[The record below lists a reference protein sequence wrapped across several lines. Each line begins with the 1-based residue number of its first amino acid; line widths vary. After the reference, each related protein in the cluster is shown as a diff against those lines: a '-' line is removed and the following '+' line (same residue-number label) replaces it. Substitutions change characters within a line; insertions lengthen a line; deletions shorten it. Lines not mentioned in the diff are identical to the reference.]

1 MKKMLRKVILYF
13 FSLISIVILSNCQIG
28 LGEAVDVQPPTIFL
42 TSPQADALVR
52 DTFVIEGTYSDDL
65 SVGEIS
71 ITLKEVYTNVEYKQ
85 INAVIKPDSD
95 GTKGTWTCSINP
107 KELGIIDG
115 TYVATVSAMDTY
127 LHTGKA
133 TQTFSIDN
141 TAPLIVLTSPS
152 SKTID
157 NPTSYG
163 QVFSVEG
170 KAADDSDVDSIDAII
185 YDSETNEEI
194 ARKTITNVSTQIQI
208 DVATWGGVEDGFY
221 EKIYGNNQ
229 EAGTKNYKLGL
240 IAYDGARKVPAEEN
254 DRGNATSVFYMNN
267 DFAEISGFK
276 TSIAYNIL
284 NGTAKVAAGLGNH
297 YETWEKALEDKK
309 IEQATFSL
317 NPVNN
322 PYFDIQNYEPLGTQ
336 TPDGSNSIDL
346 DVETYSFMN
355 KNKLTVNLYVGRDKK
370 AIKTETIGIYLLP
383 CDRYGNLLENEPKV
397 TLLKPY
403 KDKNGNIIG
412 VDNTSQITTVGSTSY
427 RWSSDSINAKDIDGL
442 NIGKYYLFDVV
453 AYDYNGVGIRNDSK
467 YGIKMTSTSAAPI
480 IQITEPGVTKSVAS
494 SKPFVVKGL
503 VKTSAEIT
511 GLKIFKNIQDNLI
524 EGLDFQTMEE
534 GKTNAE
540 ALAIT
545 EGIVL
550 NTEESTDV
558 LKIYNYAFT
567 VPSIE
572 DESYTVIIY
581 ASDTNGQSGSREIT
595 VSNDKEAPKFDSVA
609 SITPYV
615 DVEEGEGQNKKILQ
629 KVNGL
634 VNIKQLISD
643 NVKVEKVWYS
653 TNETYPTEETHWTEY
668 TDEIKTTLTLNID
681 TKDFD
686 NDEGVGERIIYLKAQ
701 DTAGNVTENGK
712 TEADALIKLII
723 DQKTDAPRI
732 SLSNVTLD
740 GTVCPEV
747 GFTDDQLKD
756 AKQKVSIFGTK
767 ANNYILGTVEDDDG
781 IDTVSVWY
789 CTGSKWDEK
798 SEKPL
803 LEAKVEGK
811 TTYNIKAKLPEAEGA
826 YLIKVVVKD
835 IAQQTDFAST
845 TIEPFLVAV
854 DNGAPVLEV
863 KTESGVFKSG
873 NFAVTGTID
882 DPTAVLKRYTTED
895 CEGEGTVIATSG
907 GSWTDTINA
916 AGNIYKFWYKAT
928 DEYSQTTTKTFD
940 FKYDPSAPKFNIT
953 EIQAED
959 VSEKFGYA
967 TESNQYAGYDAETKY
982 GNLTDYFTVKGS
994 VKEGDSD
1001 SEANVSGLGSY
1012 FYYYVGSTL
1021 PTKTNGHYTPVDST
1035 GKLNAGW
1042 NTSTITKQEGKDPA
1056 WEAPIKFTNFKNG
1069 SSVYICFA
1077 AIDNAGNLS
1086 LINDNPSTVLTVTID
1101 TESPIYKGNPV
1112 LTQGE
1117 TTTIKVLAKDNVS
1130 GLNVDS
1136 TTVQRNG
1143 EQITLKTALPV
1154 QGTESEYTSLAYTIA
1169 AEDLIVGENKFT
1181 IKIKDKAGY
1190 TTTSSEVKINNVAPV
1205 FSENSEGFPTDGVY
1219 QSKDS
1224 SGNIFSYIKNIDT
1237 GLVSSAKV
1245 VCAGNNNKIKSVSYI
1260 DTIDGTAGSKV
1271 DLTLDDNNYFT
1282 ITTDL
1287 SSYENKIVSRTI
1299 VAENIYGQKSEWK
1312 YSFNVDNNAPELKLA
1327 DSKIDEHAMSS
1338 DFAEIWFKETMLAI
1352 NGAFVENGS
1361 GISKILYKINDG
1373 EEETIISLK
1382 QNNEETFKTTISGLT
1397 SDATNIL
1404 KIWAVD
1410 NVGNKSEEKEFKINV
1425 DTSAPKVEKPTAT
1438 TTQVSTLSDD
1448 DVIIQVKASDVLS
1461 GIDSVLI
1468 SCSGINT
1475 DDISSENKD
1484 GEYSF
1489 TIPYDRFE
1497 TRNYSFSIAVKDK
1510 VGNVAPQ
1517 QTIEIKSDKK
1527 IPEVDITTLTPT
1539 VLNSEG
1545 KETVNGKIK
1554 VSGTVKDE
1562 TELKELQLTIEGLE
1576 NPRVQSDLKTTYKN
1590 FEFEIDTKDLGNT
1603 LKLSFIA
1610 IDSFGNKSEEKTK
1623 EIIIDQTLDAPKIS
1637 LSNVTTEGDKW
1648 EKVQCPEGGFTE
1660 EGLINAK
1667 QNASVFGTTSNNYIL
1682 GTVED
1687 DDGIDKVSV
1696 LYCTGSKWDEN
1707 SKKSLLEAT
1716 VEGKTTYNIKAKL
1729 PETEGAELIKIV
1741 VKDSKGETNYSTTTI
1756 DPFLIG
1762 IDNGAPNLEVKTES
1776 GVFYSG
1782 TVTVTGTMD
1791 DAAAELYRSDKS
1803 EKITVDKDGIW
1814 TDTINI
1820 SPDQT
1825 TFDYTYTATDE
1836 YNQSTTRNFS
1846 FKYDPTAP
1854 RFNITE
1860 IQGSSYDKFD
1870 FASED
1875 KVLKYGNLTDYFT
1888 VKGTVKDD
1896 GSTEANT
1903 SGIGSY
1909 FYYYVGVG
1917 ELSNASDTY
1926 NPVGDD
1932 RKTPINGWKSCT
1944 VTKRENEN
1952 PSWEAP
1958 ISFKDFANG
1967 DSVNIYFAAVDNAGN
1982 VSIIKDNP
1990 SAVLTV
1996 KIDIDKPVVKDPELN
2011 LDELTTIKVLA
2022 LDNESDIDT
2031 EAITSTRNGDKIE
2044 LEVSLLDDETIS
2056 EGEETQ
2062 KTYKSFLFKITEK
2075 DLVVGDNK
2083 FIFSVKDKA
2092 GNAKTTEITI
2102 NNKAP
2107 EFSNENTGISESAY
2121 RVKDCSYVTAPFTTT
2136 ANVVCTGNN
2145 KLSRVYYSDTYETTD
2160 SNDKKVVNTI
2170 IEKDIPVSVS
2180 DGKFTIPAP
2189 EESEDIAD
2197 YKQKYEN
2204 KTVTRT
2210 VTAENIYGQKA
2221 TWAYKFNADLTAPIV
2236 KNEIKIDGKEAV
2248 NDWFNKTTLPISGAY
2263 TENGS
2268 GVKQVTYKLTNGLN
2282 TVVESAG
2289 SIYTTKTGSDENFA
2303 ANIGGFTEGK
2313 FPNNLVLYA
2322 TDNAGNKSVEKSF
2335 MNVKIDTT
2343 APVLSEKNAPD
2354 GGENETSQIWYRFN
2368 GETEWKKLE
2377 NAILTN
2383 KTKDIE
2389 LTGTFEDK
2397 NDKNDK
2403 ILQSGVR
2410 EIKIN
2415 VNGSANP
2422 IFAKVYTKAADQW
2435 TVPNEGTGFEPN
2447 SNNDSPK
2454 QGRWFA
2460 TVSKNV
2466 LGESGDYSATI
2477 SIKDNAGNEGGSGK
2491 ISFRVDTTPPTVT
2504 IEMPSVGAK
2513 LNGLNTFSGKVN
2525 DANDVQSIKLYYAFG
2540 GDSAPTTFGEY
2551 TEFAKDVKAVEKEL
2565 LEKVVDGT
2573 TVSLSD
2579 VTSWKF
2585 TKVDI
2590 NKILGTDQVSGNLYI
2605 LPIAYDKAGNNN
2617 ISETAE
2623 LKDNSPVS
2631 DADVTAAE
2639 IDLHSDRP
2647 IIKFTNLSWDYSANS
2662 YSKYINATTLNAS
2675 IEDDD
2680 GISEVRVAIDNTKP
2694 TDLATNDDYKQP
2706 LTSGSVKIPLDIDGP
2721 KTIWLYVKDS
2731 AGGEFETSSSR
2742 ITTEYASTPYLLY
2755 DGKIDNVP
2763 NIKAIS
2769 ITKDTTPPTIG
2780 TLAYGFASDGGT
2792 ARDRAENGTI
2802 GTKADPVN
2810 SIEEVPA
2817 TKSNFENT
2825 NLAGGENRKW
2835 IVFEVPVS
2843 ESGSGVKTVTVKDG
2857 TTLIT
2862 CKNDGTST
2870 SYYSDPIDVSSW
2882 SVGDHLLTFT
2892 VTDNA
2897 GLEVVQTKQIV
2908 IDNTAPVAEMITPDS
2923 SEINTGVIKFK
2934 GTTSDSY
2941 SEVVKTQ
2948 YIVLNNDYYNADKT
2962 NKEENDRNSLIDEAI
2977 KSTEYSLVGTETSWE
2992 FKLDGKP
2999 DVEGNKNAKLPAN
3012 KTDLGNYSY
3021 VPQTNEIYTMTV
3033 CFYTE
3038 DKLGN
3043 KGYNYKDFTYN
3054 PYGDR
3059 PTAGISYPEGKA
3071 WGDSK
3076 EYVEDYPNLCDMIRI
3091 QGSAEDN
3098 ISMANGKVWIQIDMN
3113 NDGVFNENDK
3123 AALVETGKYNIVSG
3137 TSEIEGK
3144 TDDSALDGE
3153 TFWGIEVSGD
3163 SNWSINVNVSNEL
3176 QWAGNDS
3183 SSGTFLGNNKYKV
3196 GIRALA
3202 MDATGVM
3209 GKWSSGSYF
3218 LIDVNAP
3225 VIETAYFN
3233 GKVYKE
3239 DMYLSGTQTLTVPI
3253 SDLAGIKK
3261 VSYYWADSINELS
3274 EAGVHSDEVEA
3285 TTSEGDVTTAS
3296 LVWENPSAAPGE
3308 RKEYSLKIPISSL
3321 EGVGNKLA
3329 LKVVAY
3335 KDSLTNTTENAK
3347 YVVNFDNTPPTLPDP
3362 EKNEDNGKIVFNS
3375 RPYKDVGSKIVNSNG
3390 SFTLGI
3396 NVTDVG
3402 GSTFDKLAFYYYR
3415 KSETSNSRIY
3425 DPMCEGESAKIP
3437 HNGDLKSRTI
3447 DDNLIY
3453 GEEKISID
3461 INNNDET
3468 LATFDYNDA
3477 NYSHIRKGGLV
3488 EIDDTWF
3495 TIKDIT
3501 NGKITLD
3508 SAIAVPGEKTVFF
3521 AYAQVID
3528 YTGAEKNT
3536 GATEVS
3542 GDGDKMPEFI
3552 EKISTTS
3559 WNCEAYINS
3568 KNIPDGPVN
3577 LVVFAFDK
3585 AGNTDSQEYKV
3596 SVENNAPRL
3605 TRVMLAT
3612 DLNGNESYDLEGAYT
3627 SILNDLSKE
3636 KTPNGTEFGEYVY
3649 YSTLNSEGK
3658 ASNEVEVNV
3667 PLGSEFVV
3675 KNNLLVVPEF
3685 VGGNLNPDDTG
3696 LYYQY
3701 KFKNDTD
3708 YTTLTILEKSNLFS
3722 ESKKIVK
3729 DDDGEALD
3737 GASYE
3742 FEIEKDVLEDYES
3755 WKGDNRDKEYL
3766 EVKFWDS
3773 TEETIPG
3780 KNSCY
3785 ALLKMP
3791 IIINVT
3797 DDIKPTANI
3806 IPFYWNS
3813 KEDSSFVY
3821 DDDGNPLGHIDIP
3834 AENSKENPGV
3844 SGEVYIEGYAWDDT
3858 KLGGIWMTTPGT
3870 DETHQ
3875 VAEYK
3880 DKEGK
3885 WSKVTTDWPENW
3897 KNFEILEDSGIKQ
3910 SGHTVKW
3917 RFHVNMTPY
3926 GINKNQDVS
3935 VQAIDAQN
3943 NEMSGTGPYTISSV
3957 TRAPTYKMD
3966 FVPYIKS
3973 IYSTAVGSATRS
3985 RLGKFPVRAGDD
3997 MTIEGM
4003 NFAKGAKYI
4012 VRIKNSDGEVT
4023 KTYLGTKT
4031 DLTDSDSTKEIY
4043 VESAGVIKVKAP
4055 EYSGFVEVIIDL
4067 NENDTYDKDT
4077 DVITKNNTNADLG
4090 CDIEAGYI
4098 AADDK
4103 EQEKGNEDN
4112 GLRKANTAG
4121 TNFWTDDRYISVWNV
4136 GTTFTDSQNPVSGTL
4151 LKYQSTGQKFQSGN
4165 NEWSLNENELLA
4177 IWAADNSLW
4186 NTPLSGTKAYQSNIQ
4201 NANQGMKVPPRS
4213 IDICLA
4219 KGDVPAGKNY
4229 PFYTMLDNAYLNNT
4243 MGNGLMIFRDKAYF
4257 DTSWNSAQ
4265 AGYTVDT
4272 LTADTMYTD
4281 RYINPKIAASYTQTD
4296 TDKIDGQSSEGAF
4309 YVYVSYYDV
4318 FSHALKYAVVE
4329 YTGKFG
4335 NNNGTKFKS
4344 LATDYTGQDVT
4355 IAGEDLTTKTTTFTE
4370 EAGEWSDV
4378 EIDIA
4383 GGTVG
4388 SGEDA
4393 PTSGV
4398 DNPIPVI
4405 TYYNKTNKQLELVR
4419 GKNSAP
4425 DGKDEWVKFNL
4436 SRPDKSKNFG
4446 RYVSTDMDNDGNLYI
4461 VAQDVTK
4468 GGSLYYGFVSYS
4480 EYTNTTGGEITVS
4493 WQCVDSG
4500 SNAVWTDIKLTD
4512 YSKTGS
4518 AAEPVVS
4525 YMNNSEPDSNLCVK
4539 VAYLENDKWD
4549 AMITPTMYGYRE
4561 EKLSVVSNVKDK
4573 GSITNKLAVGINS
4586 SMLAVDFLRGE
4597 EKLAE

>member
-1 MKKMLRKVILYF
+1 ML
-13 FSLISIVILSNCQIG
+13 
-28 LGEAVDVQPPTIFL
+28 PP
-42 TSPQADALVR
+42 
-52 DTFVIEGTYSDDL
+52 G
-65 SVGEIS
+65 
-71 ITLKEVYTNVEYKQ
+71 
-85 INAVIKPDSD
+85 
-95 GTKGTWTCSINP
+95 
-107 KELGIIDG
+107 
-115 TYVATVSAMDTY
+115 
-127 LHTGKA
+127 
-133 TQTFSIDN
+133 
-141 TAPLIVLTSPS
+141 
-152 SKTID
+152 
-157 NPTSYG
+157 
-163 QVFSVEG
+163 
-170 KAADDSDVDSIDAII
+170 
-185 YDSETNEEI
+185 
-194 ARKTITNVSTQIQI
+194 
-208 DVATWGGVEDGFY
+208 GGVEDGFY

-284 NGTAKVAAGLGNH
+284 NGTAKVASGNP

-336 TPDGSNSIDL
+336 NPDGSNSIDL
-346 DVETYSFMN
+346 DVETYAFMN

-383 CDRYGNLLENEPKV
+383 CDRYGNLLENETKV

-403 KDKNGNIIG
+403 KDKNGNVIG

-427 RWSSDSINAKDIDGL
+427 RWSSESINVKDIDGL
-442 NIGKYYLFDVV
+442 NIGKYYIFDVV
-453 AYDYNGVGIRNDSK
+453 AYDYNGVGIRNDNK

-511 GLKIFKNIQDNLI
+511 GIKVFKNIQDNLI
-524 EGLDFQTMEE
+524 EGLDFQTMEG

-581 ASDTNGQSGSREIT
+581 ASDTNGQSASKEIT

-615 DVEEGEGQNKKILQ
+615 DVEEGDGGNKKIVQ

-653 TNETYPTEETHWTEY
+653 TNEVYPTEENHWTEY
-668 TDEIKTTLTLNID
+668 TDEIKTTFTLNID

-740 GTVCPEV
+740 GTVCPDA
-747 GFTDDQLKD
+747 GFTADELKV

-789 CTGSKWDEK
+789 CTGSKWDEN
-798 SEKPL
+798 SQKPL
-803 LEAKVEGK
+803 LEANVEGK
-811 TTYNIKAKLPEAEGA
+811 TTYNIKAKLPETEGA
-826 YLIKVVVKD
+826 YLIKVDVKD

-873 NFAVTGTID
+873 NFVVTGTID

-895 CEGEGTVIATSG
+895 CSEEGTVIATSG

-967 TESNQYAGYDAETKY
+967 TESNQYAGYDAETKSKEKKY

-1101 TESPIYKGNPV
+1101 TESPTYSGNPV

-1143 EQITLKTALPV
+1143 EQITLKTASPE
-1154 QGTESEYTSLAYTIA
+1154 QGTESEYTSLTYTIA

-1181 IKIKDKAGY
+1181 IKIKDNAGY

-1224 SGNIFSYIKNIDT
+1224 SGNIFSYIKKIDT

-1245 VCAGNNNKIKSVSYI
+1245 VCAGDNNKLKSVSYI
-1260 DTIDGTAGSKV
+1260 DTIDGTAGNKV
-1271 DLTLDDNNYFT
+1271 DLTLDANNKFT

-1287 SSYENKIVSRTI
+1287 SSYENKVVSRTI
-1299 VAENIYGQKSEWK
+1299 EAENIYGQKSEWK
-1312 YSFNVDNNAPELKLA
+1312 YSFNVDNSAPELKLA
-1327 DSKIDEHAMSS
+1327 DSKIDEHAMNS

-1397 SDATNIL
+1397 SDTTNTL

-1448 DVIIQVKASDVLS
+1448 DVIIKVKASDALS

-1475 DDISSENKD
+1475 DDIVPENNE

-1517 QTIEIKSDKK
+1517 QTIEIKADKT

-1539 VLNSEG
+1539 VLNSAG

-1576 NPRVQSDLKTTYKN
+1576 NPRIQSDLKTTYKN
-1590 FEFEIDTKDLGNT
+1590 YEFEIDTKDLGDN
-1603 LKLSFIA
+1603 LKLTLVA

-1623 EIIIDQTLDAPKIS
+1623 EIIIDQELDAPKIS
-1637 LSNVTTEGDKW
+1637 LSNVTTDGEDW
-1648 EKVQCPEGGFTE
+1648 EKVQCPLENGFTVD
-1660 EGLINAK
+1660 GLKVAK

-1687 DDGIDKVSV
+1687 DDGIAKVSV
-1696 LYCTGSKWDEN
+1696 LCCTGSKWDEN
-1707 SKKSLLEAT
+1707 SKETLLEEE
-1716 VEGKTTYNIKAKL
+1716 VKGKTTYNIKAKL
-1729 PETEGAELIKIV
+1729 PETEGAHLIKIV
-1741 VKDSKGETNYSTTTI
+1741 VEDSKGETIYSTTTI
-1756 DPFLIG
+1756 NPFLIG

-1782 TVTVTGTMD
+1782 AVTVTGIMD
-1791 DAAAELYRSDKS
+1791 DAAAELYRSDKA
-1803 EKITVDKDGIW
+1803 EKITVGEGGIW
-1814 TDTINI
+1814 EDTINI

-1825 TFDYTYTATDE
+1825 TFNYTYTATDE

-1860 IQGSSYDKFD
+1860 IQGSSDDKFEFNKD
-1870 FASED
+1870 YSGYIAEENPTA

-1888 VKGTVKDD
+1888 VKGNVKDD
-1896 GSTEANT
+1896 WKEDSSDANT

-1909 FYYYVGVG
+1909 FYYCVG

-1944 VTKRENEN
+1944 VTKREGKD

-1958 ISFKDFANG
+1958 ISFKDFTNG

-1996 KIDIDKPVVKDPELN
+1996 KIDIDKPVVKDPVLN
-2011 LDELTTIKVLA
+2011 LDNSTIKVLA

-2031 EAITSTRNGDKIE
+2031 EAITSTRNGDKINLSVLKIE
-2044 LEVSLLDDETIS
+2044 EEKIS
-2056 EGEETQ
+2056 EGEGVSQTQ
-2062 KTYKSFLFKITEK
+2062 KTYKSFLFSITNN

-2092 GNAKTTEITI
+2092 GNAKETEEIII

-2107 EFSNENTGISESAY
+2107 EFSDENTGILETAY
-2121 RVKDCSYVTAPFTTT
+2121 RVKDCSYVKAPFTTT
-2136 ANVVCTGNN
+2136 ANVACTGNN
-2145 KLSRVYYSDTYETTD
+2145 KLSKVYYSDTYKD
-2160 SNDKKVVNTI
+2160 SDDKKVAIV
-2170 IEKDIPVSVS
+2170 KDISVSVL

-2189 EESEDIAD
+2189 APTPENIAD

-2221 TWAYKFNADLTAPIV
+2221 TWEYKFNADLTAPIE
-2236 KNEIKIDGKEAV
+2236 KNEAKIKIDGKEAV
-2248 NDWFNKTTLPISGAY
+2248 NDWFNKTTLPISGTY

-2268 GVKQVTYKLTNGLN
+2268 GVKQVTYKLTNGSG

-2289 SIYTTKTGSDENFA
+2289 SIYTTKTDSGENFA
-2303 ANIGGFTEGK
+2303 ANIAGFTEGK
-2313 FPNNLVLYA
+2313 NPNTLDFIA
-2322 TDNAGNKSVEKSF
+2322 TDNAGNESENTQF
-2335 MNVKIDTT
+2335 INIRIDTT
-2343 APVLSEKNAPD
+2343 APKLLATVAPD
-2354 GGENETSQIWYRFN
+2354 AAENTTSNIVWYRFV

-2377 NAILTN
+2377 NSILTN
-2383 KTKDIE
+2383 KTKDVE
-2389 LTGTFEDK
+2389 LTGEFEDK
-2397 NDKNDK
+2397 NDT

-2415 VNGSANP
+2415 VNGSAKP
-2422 IFAKVYTKAADQW
+2422 IFAKVYTKAEDNW
-2435 TVPNEGTGFEPN
+2435 TVPNDETLTGFEPD

-2460 TVSKNV
+2460 TVSKND

-2513 LNGLNTFSGKVN
+2513 LNGLNTFSGKVD

-2551 TEFAKDVKAVEKEL
+2551 TEFAKDVKADEDKKEL

-2605 LPIAYDKAGNNN
+2605 LPIAYDKAGNCSVDTTSITKANCKQY
-2617 ISETAE
+2617 T
-2623 LKDNSPVS
+2623 V
-2631 DADVTAAE
+2631 
-2639 IDLHSDRP
+2639 DLNSDRP
-2647 IIKFTNLSWDYSANS
+2647 VITFQNLPSAS
-2662 YSKYINATTLNAS
+2662 DAILKYTSQLTGTIT
-2675 IEDDD
+2675 DDD
-2680 GISEVRVAIDNTKP
+2680 GVKILKIANQSEKP
-2694 TDLATNDDYKQP
+2694 TDWSKIAVVSNP
-2706 LTSGSVKIPLDIDGP
+2706 TSFNYNLGVDGS
-2721 KTIWLYVKDS
+2721 KTLWFYVEDT
-2731 AGGEFETSSSR
+2731 AGGIFISSNTKTVNQPYVSYK
-2742 ITTEYASTPYLLY
+2742 TE
-2755 DGKIDNVP
+2755 DGYSNP
-2763 NIKAIS
+2763 ESNNSAIS
-2769 ITKDTTPPTIG
+2769 FITD
-2780 TLAYGFASDGGT
+2780 S
-2792 ARDRAENGTI
+2792 
-2802 GTKADPVN
+2802 
-2810 SIEEVPA
+2810 
-2817 TKSNFENT
+2817 
-2825 NLAGGENRKW
+2825 
-2835 IVFEVPVS
+2835 
-2843 ESGSGVKTVTVKDG
+2843 
-2857 TTLIT
+2857 
-2862 CKNDGTST
+2862 
-2870 SYYSDPIDVSSW
+2870 
-2882 SVGDHLLTFT
+2882 
-2892 VTDNA
+2892 
-2897 GLEVVQTKQIV
+2897 
-2908 IDNTAPVAEMITPDS
+2908 TAPVMESILFISCGEGESIASPSAIMPDS
-2923 SEINTGVIKFK
+2923 VVVGGTKKRYVRFGIKATDTNGIKSVSLTGLDNVTFTQDEQNTDYWYSNVIDLQDEKYTEGLKTLTFETVDNADISATPVQKRVTIDKSAPSVEIISPLKTDEVTGAVTIT
-2934 GTTSDSY
+2934 GTTSDEY
-2941 SEVVKTQ
+2941 SNIGIVK
-2948 YIVLNNDYYNADKT
+2948 YLVLNNTYVTESSNQLPGVDKS
-2962 NKEENDRNSLIDEAI
+2962 NFVKEVASSR
-2977 KSTEYSLVGTETSWE
+2977 SW
-2992 FKLDGKP
+2992 KVTL
-2999 DVEGNKNAKLPAN
+2999 
-3012 KTDLGNYSY
+3012 TDLPDSEAKVSSYSNITHTE
-3021 VPQTNEIYTMTV
+3021 QDIYTLPIY
-3033 CFYTE
+3033 FYME
-3038 DKLGN
+3038 DELGN
-3043 KGYNYKDFTYN
+3043 W
-3054 PYGDR
+3054 
-3059 PTAGISYPEGKA
+3059 S
-3071 WGDSK
+3071 
-3076 EYVEDYPNLCDMIRI
+3076 
-3091 QGSAEDN
+3091 
-3098 ISMANGKVWIQIDMN
+3098 
-3113 NDGVFNENDK
+3113 
-3123 AALVETGKYNIVSG
+3123 VS
-3137 TSEIEGK
+3137 
-3144 TDDSALDGE
+3144 
-3153 TFWGIEVSGD
+3153 
-3163 SNWSINVNVSNEL
+3163 
-3176 QWAGNDS
+3176 
-3183 SSGTFLGNNKYKV
+3183 
-3196 GIRALA
+3196 
-3202 MDATGVM
+3202 
-3209 GKWSSGSYF
+3209 
-3218 LIDVNAP
+3218 
-3225 VIETAYFN
+3225 
-3233 GKVYKE
+3233 
-3239 DMYLSGTQTLTVPI
+3239 
-3253 SDLAGIKK
+3253 
-3261 VSYYWADSINELS
+3261 
-3274 EAGVHSDEVEA
+3274 
-3285 TTSEGDVTTAS
+3285 
-3296 LVWENPSAAPGE
+3296 
-3308 RKEYSLKIPISSL
+3308 KEYSLKYNPFGDRPKAEVTYPTGTSEDKANVNGAIRVTGSASDNVSVKEVYIQL
-3321 EGVGNKLA
+3321 DVNNDGNFNNDDITILDACLDAGTTGNKVYTIVKSATEYRTIVEDAEDEDVDVDMSAISGNFWGIKVNGTNSWNYTINKFSELLREGNKVAGAEGKYAVNIIAVAVDNNYKFGNWSDIQYVEFDTNIPTIGTHNKNVLEYAEDGTTEKATKAYIPDMYLKGKVDLELSVEDKKGIKQVMYYVANTEEGLA
-3329 LKVVAY
+3329 RATGTIINNLGEAKTWGSGESETKGYIVKIPLAENSRASGTKYVKVVAT
-3335 KDSLTNTTENAK
+3335 KDSDTETTAYEK
-3347 YVVNFDNTPPTLPDP
+3347 FSVNFDNSAPVL
-3362 EKNEDNGKIVFNS
+3362 NHISLNGVKYADSDKKV
-3375 RPYKDVGSKIVNSNG
+3375 VNSNG
-3390 SFTLGI
+3390 NYFTFAGS
-3396 NVTDVG
+3396 VTDEG
-3402 GSTFDKLAFYYYR
+3402 GSGFDKLVFYYYR
-3415 KSETSNSRIY
+3415 TRRDGSAKRIYNPLIDSLDSDGKTNNNSRMNVAGTDSDSMTIAGKTIY
-3425 DPMCEGESAKIP
+3425 GSKQTATIATDK
-3437 HNGDLKSRTI
+3437 RTI
-3447 DDNLIY
+3447 
-3453 GEEKISID
+3453 
-3461 INNNDET
+3461 T
-3468 LATFDYNDA
+3468 LSQTA
-3477 NYSHIRKGGLV
+3477 SSQIRGGGLV
-3488 EIDDTWF
+3488 NIAGSWI
-3495 TIKDIT
+3495 TIKSVSGT
-3501 NGKITLD
+3501 TVELKSD
-3508 SAIAVPGEKTVFF
+3508 SSVTGSQSVFF

-3528 YTGAEKNT
+3528 NT
-3536 GATEVS
+3536 GSEKTDANGNLLEGEAS
-3542 GDGDKMPEFI
+3542 GDDGDGMAESILKYL
-3552 EKISTTS
+3552 TTWTCDATFRS
-3559 WNCEAYINS
+3559 R
-3568 KNIPDGPVN
+3568 NIPDGPGKF
-3577 LVVFAFDK
+3577 VVFAFDK
-3585 AGNTDSQEYKV
+3585 AGNVVSSDEYDA
-3596 SVENNAPRL
+3596 SVQNNAPRL

-3612 DLNGNESYDLEGAYT
+3612 DLNGDGKYQYYSESSTGPV
-3627 SILNDLSKE
+3627 NDNSKE
-3636 KTPNGTEFGEYVY
+3636 KTANGTEYGEFAY
-3649 YSTLNSEGK
+3649 YSTLNAEGN
-3658 ASNEVEVNV
+3658 ASNEVEVKL
-3667 PLGSEFVV
+3667 PTGRDPFIV

-3685 VGGNLNPDDTG
+3685 VGGNGDLSYTYKIAHTLEAATITKIAEDGDT
-3696 LYYQY
+3696 LPFTEA
-3701 KFKNDTD
+3701 KD
-3708 YTTLTILEKSNLFS
+3708 S
-3722 ESKKIVK
+3722 KIVK
-3729 DDDGEALD
+3729 QDESEDESEDKKVVFKDSKTTTIFNGEQVE
-3737 GASYE
+3737 GRSYE
-3742 FEIEKDVLEDYES
+3742 FEILNGTGTEDHLLKKHES
-3755 WKGDNRDKEYL
+3755 WTPSENKGTRYL
-3766 EVKFWDS
+3766 AATFWDS
-3773 TEETIPG
+3773 TEETTPG
-3780 KNSCY
+3780 DDSCY

-3791 IIINVT
+3791 IIINVI
-3797 DDIKPTANI
+3797 DNNKPTANI

-3821 DDDGNPLGHIDIP
+3821 DDDGNPLGHIDI
-3834 AENSKENPGV
+3834 EQKPGV

-3858 KLGGIWMTTPGT
+3858 RLGELLITAPDGT
-3870 DETHQ
+3870 EKK
-3875 VAEYK
+3875 VASYE
-3880 DKEGK
+3880 DGK
-3885 WSKVTTDWPENW
+3885 WSKVTDGWPENW
-3897 KNFEILEDSGIKQ
+3897 KNFEILEDYGIRQ

-3917 RFHVNMTPY
+3917 RFRIDMTPY
-3926 GINKNQDVS
+3926 GLDKDKS
-3935 VQAIDAQN
+3935 VIVKAIDAQT
-3943 NEMSGTGPYTISSV
+3943 NEMSDFDTEYTINNV
-3957 TRAPTYKMD
+3957 KRTPTYIMD

-3973 IYSTAVGSATRS
+3973 IYSEDIGYANRS
-3985 RLGKFPVRAGDD
+3985 RLGKFPVRAGAN
-3997 MTIEGM
+3997 MIIEGM
-4003 NFAKGAKYI
+4003 NFASGATYKVKFYKSNKLVNGKI
-4012 VRIKNSDGEVT
+4012 PENTAADSTENATFVSDGKIRVTAPGYSRWVEVEVT
-4023 KTYLGTKT
+4023 PTGKTTV
-4031 DLTDSDSTKEIY
+4031 S
-4043 VESAGVIKVKAP
+4043 
-4055 EYSGFVEVIIDL
+4055 
-4067 NENDTYDKDT
+4067 
-4077 DVITKNNTNADLG
+4077 TKNN
-4090 CDIEAGYI
+4090 
-4098 AADDK
+4098 
-4103 EQEKGNEDN
+4103 GNEN
-4112 GLRKANTAG
+4112 GGYNIESGYVAKANDKGLSQANTAG
-4121 TNFWTDDRYISVWNV
+4121 TNFWTDDRYISVWNNTALTGSINPWD
-4136 GTTFTDSQNPVSGTL
+4136 GTVKQIRSRDTRDGSFYKNT
-4151 LKYQSTGQKFQSGN
+4151 SGN
-4165 NEWSLNENELLA
+4165 DVTS
-4177 IWAADNSLW
+4177 
-4186 NTPLSGTKAYQSNIQ
+4186 QSNTT
-4201 NANQGMKVPPRS
+4201 
-4213 IDICLA
+4213 DTYY
-4219 KGDVPAGKNY
+4219 AGWSSPNMMIY
-4229 PFYTMLDNAYLNNT
+4229 ST
-4243 MGNGLMIFRDKAYF
+4243 MGNGAATNIRTLYN
-4257 DTSWNSAQ
+4257 NSQ
-4265 AGYTVDT
+4265 ASFVTPVETVDIAIIGGLPWYVINDNYVGGDSANT
-4272 LTADTMYTD
+4272 WGAGLMVAREGYDFPKKALNGTNTISNSENLNIVERQGSAKSADSRDSSNGYD
-4281 RYINPKIAASYTQTD
+4281 SVLHQFKNPKITGWY
-4296 TDKIDGQSSEGAF
+4296 DGISVSMNNGNGNTTYPGTV
-4309 YVYVSYYDV
+4309 YVYVSYYD
-4318 FSHALKYAVVE
+4318 SYARCLKYAAFTEGWSNGGVGE
-4329 YTGKFG
+4329 KWG
-4335 NNNGTKFKS
+4335 NINGTKNFKT
-4344 LATDYTGQDVT
+4344 LARAANDHKNPTTVVAGVDRTYNNPTDFSVT
-4355 IAGEDLTTKTTTFTE
+4355 NGEDC
-4370 EAGEWSDV
+4370 GEWSDIMV
-4378 EIDIA
+4378 D
-4383 GGTVG
+4383 
-4388 SGEDA
+4388 
-4393 PTSGV
+4393 PTSHV
-4398 DNPIPVI
+4398 PVI
-4405 TYYNKTNKQLELVR
+4405 IYYNKTKGTLEVAQGKSNAPSTANYKASATAFTDTTEGEDGWNKTKAITP
-4419 GKNSAP
+4419 KNGI
-4425 DGKDEWVKFNL
+4425 D
-4436 SRPDKSKNFG
+4436 FG
-4446 RYVSTDMDNDGNLYI
+4446 RYVSAEIDSKGNIHASAMDTTNG
-4461 VAQDVTK
+4461 K
-4468 GGSLYYGFVSYS
+4468 LYYIFLKKDGTSYTPT
-4480 EYTNTTGGEITVS
+4480 YQI
-4493 WQCVDSG
+4493 VDST
-4500 SNAVWTDIKLTD
+4500 SAVGMWTDIQLGKYEADTSIWND
-4512 YSKTGS
+4512 Y
-4518 AAEPVVS
+4518 EPIIS
-4525 YMNNSEPDSNLCVK
+4525 YLDKSNLNTTKAVK
-4539 VAYLENDKWD
+4539 VAYVSDGTWESISDPAVYEAYDKKTNSMCNVYETTTTGTK
-4549 AMITPTMYGYRE
+4549 AKIG
-4561 EKLSVVSNVKDK
+4561 VSF
-4573 GSITNKLAVGINS
+4573 NS

-4597 EKLAE
+4597 

>member
-1 MKKMLRKVILYF
+1 MKKNLRNVILTVF
-13 FSLISIVILSNCQIG
+13 GLASIFLLSTCQIG
-28 LGEAVDVQPPTIFL
+28 LGEAVDVQPPTVFL
-42 TSPQADALVR
+42 NSPQADALVR
-52 DTFVIEGTYSDDL
+52 DTFIMDGTYADDL
-65 SVGEIS
+65 SVGGIS
-71 ITLKEVYTNVEYKQ
+71 ITLKEVSTNVEYKQ
-85 INAVIKPDSD
+85 INADIKPNSD

-107 KELGIIDG
+107 KELGILDG

-127 LHTGKA
+127 LHTGTA

-152 SKTID
+152 STTLD

-185 YDSETNEEI
+185 YDENGVEV

-267 DFAEISGFK
+267 DFAEIDGFK

-284 NGTAKVAAGLGNH
+284 NGTAKVASGNP

-336 TPDGSNSIDL
+336 NPDGSNSIDL
-346 DVETYSFMN
+346 DVETYAFMN

-383 CDRYGNLLENEPKV
+383 CDRYGNLLENETKV
-397 TLLKPY
+397 TLLEPY
-403 KDKNGNIIG
+403 KDKNGDIIG

-427 RWSSDSINAKDIDGL
+427 RWSSESINVKDIEGL
-442 NIGKYYLFDVV
+442 NIGKYYIFDVV
-453 AYDYNGVGIRNDSK
+453 AYDYNGVGIRNDTK

-511 GLKIFKNIQDNLI
+511 GIKVFKNIQDNLI

-581 ASDTNGQSGSREIT
+581 ASDTNGQSASKEIT

-615 DVEEGEGQNKKILQ
+615 DVEEGDGGNKKIVQ

-653 TNETYPTEETHWTEY
+653 TNEVYPTEENHWTEY
-668 TDEIKTTLTLNID
+668 TDEIKTTFTLNID
-681 TKDFD
+681 TEDFD

-712 TEADALIKLII
+712 TEADALINLII

-740 GTVCPEV
+740 GTVCPDA
-747 GFTDDQLKD
+747 GFTDAQLKE

-781 IDTVSVWY
+781 IDTVSVLY
-789 CTGSKWDEK
+789 CTGSKWDEN
-798 SEKPL
+798 SQKPL

-811 TTYNIKAKLPEAEGA
+811 TTYNIKAKLPETEGA
-826 YLIKVVVKD
+826 YLIKVDVKD

-873 NFAVTGTID
+873 SFAVTGTID
-882 DPTAVLKRYTTED
+882 DPTAVLKRYTTEA

-967 TESNQYAGYDAETKY
+967 TKSNQYAGYDAETNATSKVIKY

-1101 TESPIYKGNPV
+1101 TESPTYSGNPV

-1130 GLNVDS
+1130 GLNVES

-1143 EQITLKTALPV
+1143 EQITLKTASPE
-1154 QGTESEYTSLAYTIA
+1154 QGTESEYTSLTYTIA

-1181 IKIKDKAGY
+1181 IKIKDNAGY

-1205 FSENSEGFPTDGVY
+1205 FSKNSEGFPTDGVY

-1224 SGNIFSYIKNIDT
+1224 SGNIFSYIKKIDT

-1245 VCAGNNNKIKSVSYI
+1245 VCAGDNNKLKSVSYI

-1271 DLTLDDNNYFT
+1271 DLTLDANNKFT

-1287 SSYENKIVSRTI
+1287 SSYENKVVSRTI
-1299 VAENIYGQKSEWK
+1299 AAENIYGQKSEWK
-1312 YSFNVDNNAPELKLA
+1312 YSFNVDNSAPELKLA
-1327 DSKIDEHAMSS
+1327 DSKIDEHAMIS
-1338 DFAEIWFKETMLAI
+1338 DFDEIWFKETMLAI

-1397 SDATNIL
+1397 SDTTNTL

-1425 DTSAPKVEKPTAT
+1425 DTSVPIVEKPTAT
-1438 TTQVSTLSDD
+1438 TTQVSTLSEN
-1448 DVIIQVKASDVLS
+1448 DVIIKVKASDALS

-1475 DDISSENKD
+1475 DDIVPENKD

-1497 TRNYSFSIAVKDK
+1497 TRNYSFNVVVKDK

-1517 QTIEIKSDKK
+1517 QTIEIKADKT

-1545 KETVNGKIK
+1545 KETVNGMIK

-1576 NPRVQSDLKTTYKN
+1576 TESPETKTLEDLKTTYKN
-1590 FEFEIDTKDLGNT
+1590 FEFEIDTKDLEDT
-1603 LKLSFIA
+1603 LKLTLVA
-1610 IDSFGNKSEEKTK
+1610 TDSFGNKSEEKTK
-1623 EIIIDQTLDAPKIS
+1623 EIIIDQKLDAPKIS
-1637 LSNVTTEGDKW
+1637 LSNVTTDGEEW
-1648 EKVQCPEGGFTE
+1648 EKVQCPENGFTVD
-1660 EGLINAK
+1660 GLKIAK

-1687 DDGIDKVSV
+1687 DDGIAKVSV
-1696 LYCTGSKWDEN
+1696 LCCAGSKWDEN
-1707 SKKSLLEAT
+1707 SKETLLEEE
-1716 VEGKTTYNIKAKL
+1716 VKGKTTYNIKAKL
-1729 PETEGAELIKIV
+1729 PETEGAHLIKIV
-1741 VKDSKGETNYSTTTI
+1741 VEDSKGETNYATTTI
-1756 DPFLIG
+1756 KPFLIG

-1791 DAAAELYRSDKS
+1791 DAAAELYRSDKV
-1803 EKITVDKDGIW
+1803 EKITVVDGNW

-1860 IQGSSYDKFD
+1860 IQGSLDDKFD

-1875 KVLKYGNLTDYFT
+1875 KDYSGYIAAENPIAKVLKYGNLTDYFT

-1896 GSTEANT
+1896 WKEDSSDANANT

-1909 FYYYVGVG
+1909 FYYYVGV
-1917 ELSNASDTY
+1917 LSNASDTY
-1926 NPVGDD
+1926 IPVGDD

-1944 VTKRENEN
+1944 VTKREGED

-1958 ISFKDFANG
+1958 ISFKDFDNG

-1990 SAVLTV
+1990 SAVLKVVIDQNPPTV
-1996 KIDIDKPVVKDPELN
+1996 KTPSFDIENSK
-2011 LDELTTIKVLA
+2011 IKVLA
-2022 LDNESDIDT
+2022 LDKESNID
-2031 EAITSTRNGDKIE
+2031 ESSIIITRNGESIE
-2044 LEVSLLDDETIS
+2044 LTDSKVVFSEETVT
-2056 EGEETQ
+2056 EGENQTS
-2062 KTYKSFLFKITEK
+2062 KVYKSITLTIAKE
-2075 DLVVGDNK
+2075 DLVEGKNK
-2083 FIFSVKDKA
+2083 FIISIKDLA
-2092 GNAKTTEITI
+2092 GNTAKASEIVI
-2102 NNKAP
+2102 DNNAP
-2107 EFSNENTGISESAY
+2107 TFPSDKRNTGIPKTAY
-2121 RVKDCSYVTAPFTTT
+2121 VKDSCSYVKEFFKTT
-2136 ANVVCTGNN
+2136 ATINCEGENN
-2145 KLSRVYYSDTYETTD
+2145 KLNKVYYSDVD
-2160 SNDKKVVNTI
+2160 
-2170 IEKDIPVSVS
+2170 S
-2180 DGKFTIPAP
+2180 DGNVIVEN
-2189 EESEDIAD
+2189 EELEVKDKEIAISKSTD
-2197 YKQKYEN
+2197 ADKAKYEG
-2204 KTVTRT
+2204 KIVTRT
-2210 VTAENIYGQKA
+2210 VIAENIYGIKSEPW
-2221 TWAYKFNADLTAPIV
+2221 TFKFNADFTLPNITPTTV
-2236 KNEIKIDGKEAV
+2236 DSKVSSYDG
-2248 NDWFNKTTLPISGAY
+2248 WFNKTTLSLNGTCTDENSGISY
-2263 TENGS
+2263 
-2268 GVKQVTYKLTNGLN
+2268 VTYKLG
-2282 TVVESAG
+2282 EKEG
-2289 SIYTTKTGSDENFA
+2289 EIYPSGENKEAFA
-2303 ANIGGFTEGK
+2303 ANIGGFAEGE
-2313 FPNNLVLYA
+2313 NTLNLSV
-2322 TDNAGNKSVEKSF
+2322 TDNAGNTSNAISKVL
-2335 MNVKIDTT
+2335 KIDTT
-2343 APVLSEKNAPD
+2343 LPKLLETVAPD
-2354 GGENETSQIWYRFN
+2354 AAENSDVSAIWYRFKDES
-2368 GETEWKKLE
+2368 GESNWEKFE
-2377 NAILTN
+2377 GSILTN
-2383 KTKDIE
+2383 VTKDIE
-2389 LTGTFEDK
+2389 LTGAFEDK
-2397 NDKNDK
+2397 NDD
-2403 ILQSGVR
+2403 ILQSGVKDIT
-2410 EIKIN
+2410 IK
-2415 VNGSANP
+2415 V
-2422 IFAKVYTKAADQW
+2422 
-2435 TVPNEGTGFEPN
+2435 N
-2447 SNNDSPK
+2447 SNEVAATVYEKVDETWTEKSFDVAEEDLNK
-2454 QGRWFA
+2454 EGRWYAVIPVTDLENVDSECKA
-2460 TVSKNV
+2460 TVSIV
-2466 LGESGDYSATI
+2466 
-2477 SIKDNAGNEGGSGK
+2477 DNAGNEGITK
-2491 ISFRVDTTPPTVT
+2491 DVLFQIDTEAPEVTV
-2504 IEMPSVGAK
+2504 EMPSTGSV
-2513 LNGLNTFSGKVN
+2513 LNGKNIFSGKVN
-2525 DANDVQSIKLYYAFG
+2525 DENNVQSIELFYVMK
-2540 GDSAPTTFGEY
+2540 DPETETAPTNFA
-2551 TEFAKDVKAVEKEL
+2551 EFTS
-2565 LEKVVDGT
+2565 LEKKVVGEDG
-2573 TVSLSD
+2573 VALSD

-2585 TKVDI
+2585 ETNVNELLDEGEDKQ
-2590 NKILGTDQVSGNLYI
+2590 KMFI
-2605 LPIAYDKAGNNN
+2605 LPVAYDKAGNNN
-2617 ISETAE
+2617 ISNEDGT
-2623 LKDNSPVS
+2623 VS
-2631 DADVTAAE
+2631 INGKLTQVTV
-2639 IDLHSDRP
+2639 DKHSDRP
-2647 IIKFTNLSWDYSANS
+2647 IIKFTNLSSSGTTA
-2662 YSKYINATTLNAS
+2662 YINATTLNAS
-2675 IEDDD
+2675 VEDDD
-2680 GISEVRVAIDNTKP
+2680 GISEVKVIISETETETEPEPDDWSEVDKLP
-2694 TDLATNDDYKQP
+2694 ISSGGFKVDLGAE
-2706 LTSGSVKIPLDIDGP
+2706 GE
-2721 KTIWLYVKDS
+2721 KTIWFYIKDS
-2731 AGGEFETSSSR
+2731 AGGEF
-2742 ITTEYASTPYLLY
+2742 TTKADAGNLKQPYLLF
-2755 DGKIDNVP
+2755 DGSEEKQDNSEELD
-2763 NIKAIS
+2763 II
-2769 ITKDTTPPTIG
+2769 KDTQVPTID
-2780 TLAYGFASDGGT
+2780 TENLAFGFAST
-2792 ARDRAENGTI
+2792 KAAATTNVKVSEVEVANKKAKL
-2802 GTKADPVN
+2802 GTK
-2810 SIEEVPA
+2810 
-2817 TKSNFENT
+2817 
-2825 NLAGGENRKW
+2825 NLAGGTKRQF
-2835 IVFEVPVS
+2835 IAFEVPAS
-2843 ESGSGVKTVTVKDG
+2843 DDGSGVDSVKVVVASETNKSGTTYTCELSSGKYYSEAIDVKELRGIQTVTFRVKDKSG
-2857 TTLIT
+2857 LE
-2862 CKNDGTST
+2862 ST
-2870 SYYSDPIDVSSW
+2870 S
-2882 SVGDHLLTFT
+2882 
-2892 VTDNA
+2892 
-2897 GLEVVQTKQIV
+2897 TKQII
-2908 IDNTAPVAEMITPDS
+2908 IDNTAPTLEVISPLPADEVTGVVTLTGTTNDDDSNIAIVKYLVLNDKYVTDS
-2923 SEINTGVIKFK
+2923 SDQT
-2934 GTTSDSY
+2934 
-2941 SEVVKTQ
+2941 
-2948 YIVLNNDYYNADKT
+2948 
-2962 NKEENDRNSLIDEAI
+2962 
-2977 KSTEYSLVGTETSWE
+2977 
-2992 FKLDGKP
+2992 P
-2999 DVEGNKNAKLPAN
+2999 DVEPKEFGDCENKGSSLRSWKFELNNLPTSDAELNAEENGYTNITHTEQNIYTLPIYFYVE
-3012 KTDLGNYSY
+3012 DELGNGK
-3021 VPQTNEIYTMTV
+3021 VIK
-3033 CFYTE
+3033 
-3038 DKLGN
+3038 DKTI
-3043 KGYNYKDFTYN
+3043 TYN
-3054 PYGDR
+3054 PFGDR
-3059 PTAGISYPEGKA
+3059 PKAEVTYPTGTSEDKA
-3071 WGDSK
+3071 NVNGA
-3076 EYVEDYPNLCDMIRI
+3076 IRVT
-3091 QGSAEDN
+3091 GSASDN
-3098 ISMANGKVWIQIDMN
+3098 VSVKEVYIQLDVN
-3113 NDGVFNENDK
+3113 NDGNFNNDDITILD
-3123 AALVETGKYNIVSG
+3123 ACLDAGTTGNQVYTIV
-3137 TSEIEGK
+3137 K
-3144 TDDSALDGE
+3144 SATEYKKGDAKNADMSAIGDN
-3153 TFWGIEVSGD
+3153 FWGIKVNGTNSWNYTINKFSELLTEGNKVAGAEGKYAVNIIAVAVD
-3163 SNWSINVNVSNEL
+3163 NNYKFGNWSDIQYVEFDTNIPTI
-3176 QWAGNDS
+3176 
-3183 SSGTFLGNNKYKV
+3183 GTHNK
-3196 GIRALA
+3196 
-3202 MDATGVM
+3202 
-3209 GKWSSGSYF
+3209 
-3218 LIDVNAP
+3218 N
-3225 VIETAYFN
+3225 VIEYAENGTTAKATYIP
-3233 GKVYKE
+3233 
-3239 DMYLSGTQTLTVPI
+3239 DMYLKGKVDLELSVEDKEGIKQVMYYVANTEEGLASATGTIINDLGEEQKWGSGATKTKGYIVKIPLAENSSASGTKYV
-3253 SDLAGIKK
+3253 
-3261 VSYYWADSINELS
+3261 
-3274 EAGVHSDEVEA
+3274 
-3285 TTSEGDVTTAS
+3285 
-3296 LVWENPSAAPGE
+3296 
-3308 RKEYSLKIPISSL
+3308 
-3321 EGVGNKLA
+3321 
-3329 LKVVAY
+3329 KVVAT
-3335 KDSLTNTTENAK
+3335 KDSDTETTAYEK
-3347 YVVNFDNTPPTLPDP
+3347 FSVNFDNSAPNLQSISL
-3362 EKNEDNGKIVFNS
+3362 NGVDYAESDK
-3375 RPYKDVGSKIVNSNG
+3375 KIVNSNG
-3390 SFTLGI
+3390 TYFTLGGT
-3396 NVTDVG
+3396 VEDDG
-3402 GSTFDKLAFYYYR
+3402 GSGFDKLVFYYYR
-3415 KSETSNSRIY
+3415 EKSDGTNGRIY
-3425 DPMCEGESAKIP
+3425 NPMIDSV
-3437 HNGDLKSRTI
+3437 S
-3447 DDNLIY
+3447 DDNKNK
-3453 GEEKISID
+3453 GRID
-3461 INNNDET
+3461 INPDQSMTIAGKSIYGSKQTVTIGSNKKTIT
-3468 LATFDYNDA
+3468 LATQSD
-3477 NYSHIRKGGLV
+3477 HIRAGGLV
-3488 EIDDTWF
+3488 NIDGNWI
-3495 TIKDIT
+3495 TIESVT
-3501 NGKITLD
+3501 GTTVTLKTD
-3508 SAIAVPGEKTVFF
+3508 SSVTESVEAFF

-3528 YTGAEKNT
+3528 NT
-3536 GATEVS
+3536 GSEKTDASGNLTS
-3542 GDGDKMPEFI
+3542 GDDGDQMAESIIKSLNTWTCDATFH
-3552 EKISTTS
+3552 S
-3559 WNCEAYINS
+3559 NY
-3568 KNIPDGPVN
+3568 IPDGPGK

-3585 AGNTDSQEYKV
+3585 AGNVVSDEYPA
-3596 SVENNAPRL
+3596 SVQNNAPRL

-3612 DLNGNESYDLEGAYT
+3612 DLNGDGSYEYDNSNGDPV
-3627 SILNDLSKE
+3627 NDLSDDA
-3636 KTPNGTEFGEYVY
+3636 TANGTEFGEFAF
-3649 YSTLNSEGK
+3649 YSTLNNMGEP
-3658 ASNEVEVNV
+3658 SNIATVSL
-3667 PLGSEFVV
+3667 PAGRDPFIV

-3685 VGGNLNPDDTG
+3685 VGGNGEISYTYNIGTAETNNPIKGDVT
-3696 LYYQY
+3696 Q
-3701 KFKNDTD
+3701 FA
-3708 YTTLTILEKSNLFS
+3708 TTSKIKGTLSNS
-3722 ESKKIVK
+3722 DIDGVTSK
-3729 DDDGEALD
+3729 
-3737 GASYE
+3737 E
-3742 FEIEKDVLEDYES
+3742 FEILNGKEEDENSLVSNES
-3755 WKGDNRDKEYL
+3755 WIGEEKSTKYL
-3766 EVKFWDS
+3766 SATFWDS
-3773 TEETIPG
+3773 TEETTPG
-3780 KNSCY
+3780 TDSCY
-3785 ALLKMP
+3785 ALLNMP
-3791 IIINVT
+3791 IIINVK
-3797 DDIKPTANI
+3797 DDKKPTAHI

-3813 KEDSSFVY
+3813 KEHSSFVY
-3821 DDDGNPLGHIDIP
+3821 DDDGNPLGHIDIEADP
-3834 AENSKENPGV
+3834 SVDTRPGV
-3844 SGEVYIEGYAWDDT
+3844 SGEVYIEGEAWDDT
-3858 KLGGIWMTTPGT
+3858 KLGGIWMKTPGSN
-3870 DETHQ
+3870 ETYQ
-3875 VAEYK
+3875 VAKYEG
-3880 DKEGK
+3880 GK
-3885 WSKVTTDWPENW
+3885 WISEDSSSATGIITKATANGNSLKWEWPDNW
-3897 KNFEILEDSGIKQ
+3897 VSFEILEDSGISQ

-3917 RFHVNMTPY
+3917 RFHINMTPY
-3926 GINKNQDVS
+3926 GIKTEQKVYVEANDAMEIPNVSDNVVDDGGNS
-3935 VQAIDAQN
+3935 VQTVENAL
-3943 NEMSGTGPYTISSV
+3943 T
-3957 TRAPTYKMD
+3957 PTYIMD

-3973 IYSTAVGSATRS
+3973 IYATDVGSATRS
-3985 RLGKFPVRAGDD
+3985 RLGKFPVRAGEL

-4003 NFAKGAKYI
+4003 NFAEDAKYI

-4023 KTYLGTKT
+4023 ETYSGTIT
-4031 DLTDSDSTKEIY
+4031 NLTDSTGTTIELKKKIY

-4067 NENDTYDKDT
+4067 NKNDSYDEDT

-4090 CDIEAGYI
+4090 CDIEAGYV
-4098 AADDK
+4098 AKANDK
-4103 EQEKGNEDN
+4103 
-4112 GLRKANTAG
+4112 GLSQANTAG

-4136 GTTFTDSQNPVSGTL
+4136 GTTFDQSYNPVSGKL
-4151 LKYQSTGQKFQSGN
+4151 LKYQSKGQKQRDGGVN
-4165 NEWSLNENELLA
+4165 DINEGELVG
-4177 IWAADNSLW
+4177 IWAGDNSIWDSIL
-4186 NTPLSGTKAYQSNIQ
+4186 NGTRYFSVSNSNNGGIS
-4201 NANQGMKVPPRS
+4201 VPPRS

-4219 KGDVPAGKNY
+4219 KGDVPKDKNY
-4229 PFYTMLDNAYLNNT
+4229 PFFTMLDNQYSGT
-4243 MGNGLMIFRDKAYF
+4243 QMGSGLLIFRDRSKIA
-4257 DTSWNSAQ
+4257 SNQ
-4265 AGYTVDT
+4265 AKTGYTIDT
-4272 LTADTMYTD
+4272 HTTDTMYTD
-4281 RYINPKIAASYTQTD
+4281 RFINPKIAASYSSYND
-4296 TDKIDGQSSEGAF
+4296 TTTTMGIQEGSDGIF

-4318 FSHALKYAVVE
+4318 FSHAMKYAAVK
-4329 YTGKFG
+4329 YSGKYLYD
-4335 NNNGTKFKS
+4335 NTKYFYS
-4344 LATDYTGQDVT
+4344 IATDFSGEDVT

-4378 EIDIA
+4378 EIDIT
-4383 GGTVG
+4383 GGEN
-4388 SGEDA
+4388 S
-4393 PTSGV
+4393 
-4398 DNPIPVI
+4398 PIPVI
-4405 TYYNKTNKQLELVR
+4405 TYYNKTNKCLELVR

-4425 DGKDEWVKFNL
+4425 KGKEEWVKFNL

-4468 GGSLYYGFVSYS
+4468 GGSLYYGFVDYS
-4480 EYTNTTGGEITVS
+4480 KYTNTTGGEITVS
-4493 WQCVDSG
+4493 WQCVDSE

-4597 EKLAE
+4597 E

>member
-1 MKKMLRKVILYF
+1 MKKMLRNVVLSF
-13 FSLISIVILSNCQIG
+13 FGLVSIFILSNCQIG

-284 NGTAKVAAGLGNH
+284 NGTAKVAAGNP
-297 YETWEKALEDKK
+297 YETWEKALENKK

-336 TPDGSNSIDL
+336 NPDGSNSIDL

-397 TLLKPY
+397 TLLEPY

-545 EGIVL
+545 EGIVF

-581 ASDTNGQSGSREIT
+581 ASDTNGQSGSKEIT

-615 DVEEGEGQNKKILQ
+615 DVEEGDGENKKIVQ

-747 GFTDDQLKD
+747 GFTADELKT

-928 DEYSQTTTKTFD
+928 DEYSQTTIKSFD

-967 TESNQYAGYDAETKY
+967 TESNQYAGYDAETNSKVIKY

-1101 TESPIYKGNPV
+1101 TESPTYKGNPV

-1143 EQITLKTALPV
+1143 EQITLKTASPV
-1154 QGTESEYTSLAYTIA
+1154 QGTESEYTSLTYTIT

-1224 SGNIFSYIKNIDT
+1224 SGNIFSYIKKIDT

-1312 YSFNVDNNAPELKLA
+1312 YSFKVDNNAPELKLA

-1448 DVIIQVKASDVLS
+1448 DVIIKVKASDVLS

-1475 DDISSENKD
+1475 DDIVPENNE

-1527 IPEVDITTLTPT
+1527 NPEVDITTLTPT

-1562 TELKELQLTIEGLE
+1562 TELKELQLIIEGLE

-1590 FEFEIDTKDLGNT
+1590 YEFEIDTKDLGNT
-1603 LKLSFIA
+1603 LKLTLVA

-1623 EIIIDQTLDAPKIS
+1623 KIIIDQTLDAPKIS

-1687 DDGIDKVSV
+1687 DDGIAKVSV
-1696 LYCTGSKWDEN
+1696 LCCTGSKWDEK
-1707 SKKSLLEAT
+1707 SEKSLLEAT

-1756 DPFLIG
+1756 NPFLIG
-1762 IDNGAPNLEVKTES
+1762 IDNGAPNLVVKTES

-1803 EKITVDKDGIW
+1803 EKIRVDKDGNW

-1860 IQGSSYDKFD
+1860 IQGSLDDKFD

-1875 KVLKYGNLTDYFT
+1875 KDYSGYIEAENPTAKVLKYGNLTDYFT

-1896 GSTEANT
+1896 WKDGSTEANT

-1909 FYYYVGVG
+1909 FYYYVG

-1926 NPVGDD
+1926 VPVGDD
-1932 RKTPINGWKSCT
+1932 RKTPIKGWKSCT

-2044 LEVSLLDDETIS
+2044 LEVSLLDDERIS
-2056 EGEETQ
+2056 EGEGVSQTQ
-2062 KTYKSFLFKITEK
+2062 KTYKSFLFKITGN

-2107 EFSNENTGISESAY
+2107 EFSEEKTGILESAY
-2121 RVKDCSYVTAPFTTT
+2121 RVKDCSYVTAPFTTIV
-2136 ANVVCTGNN
+2136 NVACTGNN
-2145 KLSRVYYSDTYETTD
+2145 KLSKVYYSDTYETTD
-2160 SNDKKVVNTI
+2160 SNGKKVIV
-2170 IEKDIPVSVS
+2170 EKDIVSES

-2289 SIYTTKTGSDENFA
+2289 SIYTTDKGDEEEFV
-2303 ANIGGFTEGK
+2303 ANIGGFTEGNN
-2313 FPNNLVLYA
+2313 PNILDFIA
-2322 TDNAGNKSVEKSF
+2322 TDNAGNKSEKTQF
-2335 MNVKIDTT
+2335 INIRIDTT
-2343 APVLSEKNAPD
+2343 APVLSEKKAPD
-2354 GGENETSQIWYRFN
+2354 GDENETSQIWYRFN

-2397 NDKNDK
+2397 NDN

-2447 SNNDSPK
+2447 SNNDSPE
-2454 QGRWFA
+2454 QGQWFA
-2460 TVSKNV
+2460 TVSKND
-2466 LGESGDYSATI
+2466 LGNSGDYSATI

-2513 LNGLNTFSGKVN
+2513 LNGLNTFSGKVD
-2525 DANDVQSIKLYYAFG
+2525 DANDVQSIKLYYAFAET
-2540 GDSAPTTFGEY
+2540 DTAPTTF
-2551 TEFAKDVKAVEKEL
+2551 EKYQPLATADTKTL
-2565 LEKVVDGT
+2565 LEKVVGKNN
-2573 TVSLSD
+2573 VSLSD

-2585 TKVDI
+2585 GKDEEVDERVDERVDV
-2590 NKILGTDQVSGNLYI
+2590 NKILPSEKVKGNLFI
-2605 LPIAYDKAGNNN
+2605 LPIAYDKAGNCSVDTTSITKANCKQY
-2617 ISETAE
+2617 T
-2623 LKDNSPVS
+2623 V
-2631 DADVTAAE
+2631 
-2639 IDLHSDRP
+2639 DLNSDRP
-2647 IIKFTNLSWDYSANS
+2647 VITFQNLPSAS
-2662 YSKYINATTLNAS
+2662 GAILKYTSQLTGTIT
-2675 IEDDD
+2675 DDD
-2680 GISEVRVAIDNTKP
+2680 GVKILKIANQSEKP
-2694 TDLATNDDYKQP
+2694 TDW
-2706 LTSGSVKIPLDIDGP
+2706 S
-2721 KTIWLYVKDS
+2721 
-2731 AGGEFETSSSR
+2731 
-2742 ITTEYASTPYLLY
+2742 
-2755 DGKIDNVP
+2755 KIDVVP
-2763 NIKAIS
+2763 NPTSFNYNLGVDGSKTLWFYVEDTAEGIFIS
-2769 ITKDTTPPTIG
+2769 SNTKTVNQPYVSYKTE
-2780 TLAYGFASDGGT
+2780 DGY
-2792 ARDRAENGTI
+2792 
-2802 GTKADPVN
+2802 
-2810 SIEEVPA
+2810 
-2817 TKSNFENT
+2817 SNPDNT
-2825 NLAGGENRKW
+2825 N
-2835 IVFEVPVS
+2835 S
-2843 ESGSGVKTVTVKDG
+2843 EISF
-2857 TTLIT
+2857 IT
-2862 CKNDGTST
+2862 DS
-2870 SYYSDPIDVSSW
+2870 
-2882 SVGDHLLTFT
+2882 
-2892 VTDNA
+2892 
-2897 GLEVVQTKQIV
+2897 
-2908 IDNTAPVAEMITPDS
+2908 TAPVMESILFISDEDESIASPSTIMPDS
-2923 SEINTGVIKFK
+2923 VVVGGTKKRYVRFGIKATDTNGIKSVSLTGLDNVTFTQDKQNTDYWYSNVIDLQDEKYTEGLKTLTFETVDNADISATPVQKRVTIDKSAPSVEIISPLKTDEVTGSVTIT
-2934 GTTSDSY
+2934 GTTSDEY
-2941 SEVVKTQ
+2941 SNIGIVK
-2948 YIVLNNDYYNADKT
+2948 YLVLNNTYVTERINQFPDVDESKFV
-2962 NKEENDRNSLIDEAI
+2962 KEVASSRSWKVALTDLPDSKAEVSSYSNITHTEQNIYTLPIYFYMEDELGNSSVS
-2977 KSTEYSLVGTETSWE
+2977 KEYSL
-2992 FKLDGKP
+2992 K
-2999 DVEGNKNAKLPAN
+2999 
-3012 KTDLGNYSY
+3012 
-3021 VPQTNEIYTMTV
+3021 
-3033 CFYTE
+3033 
-3038 DKLGN
+3038 
-3043 KGYNYKDFTYN
+3043 YN
-3054 PYGDR
+3054 PFGDR
-3059 PTAGISYPEGKA
+3059 PTAEINYPT
-3071 WGDSK
+3071 
-3076 EYVEDYPNLCDMIRI
+3076 
-3091 QGSAEDN
+3091 
-3098 ISMANGKVWIQIDMN
+3098 GKVGDEANVNGAIRVTGTANDNVSVKEVYIQLDVN
-3113 NDGVFNENDK
+3113 KDGKFTDADK
-3123 AALVETGKYNIVSG
+3123 TILSG
-3137 TSEIEGK
+3137 CK
-3144 TDDSALDGE
+3144 DGE
-3153 TFWGIEVSGD
+3153 TSIYKFVESIENSDMSAIEESLENSDMSFWGIKVIGTNSWNYTINKFSELLLKDDNNKVAEGKYAVNIRAVAVD
-3163 SNWSINVNVSNEL
+3163 KNNKFGNWSETQYVEFDTNIPTIGTHYKNVLEY
-3176 QWAGNDS
+3176 AED
-3183 SSGTFLGNNKYKV
+3183 GTTVKASK
-3196 GIRALA
+3196 
-3202 MDATGVM
+3202 
-3209 GKWSSGSYF
+3209 
-3218 LIDVNAP
+3218 
-3225 VIETAYFN
+3225 AYIP
-3233 GKVYKE
+3233 
-3239 DMYLSGTQTLTVPI
+3239 DMYLKDKVDLELSVEDKEGIKQVMYYVADTEEGLASAKGTIINNLGEEQTWGSGATETKGYIVKIPLAENSRASGTKYV
-3253 SDLAGIKK
+3253 
-3261 VSYYWADSINELS
+3261 
-3274 EAGVHSDEVEA
+3274 
-3285 TTSEGDVTTAS
+3285 
-3296 LVWENPSAAPGE
+3296 
-3308 RKEYSLKIPISSL
+3308 
-3321 EGVGNKLA
+3321 
-3329 LKVVAY
+3329 KVVAT
-3335 KDSLTNTTENAK
+3335 KDSVTETTAYEK
-3347 YVVNFDNTPPTLPDP
+3347 FSVNFDNSAPDLQSISL
-3362 EKNEDNGKIVFNS
+3362 NGVNHAESDK
-3375 RPYKDVGSKIVNSNG
+3375 KIVNSNG
-3390 SFTLGI
+3390 TYFTLGGK
-3396 NVTDVG
+3396 VKDDG
-3402 GSTFDKLAFYYYR
+3402 GSGFDKLVFYYYR
-3415 KSETSNSRIY
+3415 EKLDGTNGRIY
-3425 DPMCEGESAKIP
+3425 NPMIDSASLGLDDKPNNAGRVYIGELETKTIAGKDIYGSKQT
-3437 HNGDLKSRTI
+3437 GTI
-3447 DDNLIY
+3447 DSDKKTITL
-3453 GEEKISID
+3453 KT
-3461 INNNDET
+3461 ET
-3468 LATFDYNDA
+3468 V
-3477 NYSHIRKGGLV
+3477 SKHIRAGGLV
-3488 EIDDTWF
+3488 NINGNWITIASVDGKTVTLKTESSETDEEI
-3495 TIKDIT
+3495 
-3501 NGKITLD
+3501 
-3508 SAIAVPGEKTVFF
+3508 EVFF

-3528 YTGAEKNT
+3528 NT
-3536 GATEVS
+3536 GSEKTDANGKVTS
-3542 GDGDKMPEFI
+3542 DSDDGDQMAESIIKSLNTWTCDATFH
-3552 EKISTTS
+3552 S
-3559 WNCEAYINS
+3559 NY
-3568 KNIPDGPVN
+3568 IPDGPGK

-3585 AGNTDSQEYKV
+3585 AGNVDSEAYDA
-3596 SVENNAPRL
+3596 SVQNNAPRL

-3612 DLNGNESYDLEGAYT
+3612 DLNGKYGYEYDNSNGHP
-3627 SILNDLSKE
+3627 INDLSDDA
-3636 KTPNGTEFGEYVY
+3636 TANGTEFGEFAF
-3649 YSTLNSEGK
+3649 YSTLNNMGE
-3658 ASNEVEVNV
+3658 ASNIATVSL
-3667 PLGSEFVV
+3667 PAGRDPFIV

-3685 VGGNLNPDDTG
+3685 VGGNGTLSYTYKIADTLEAATITKIAEDG
-3696 LYYQY
+3696 KTLEFIKENGEPKVVFKDSKTTT
-3701 KFKNDTD
+3701 KFNG
-3708 YTTLTILEKSNLFS
+3708 
-3722 ESKKIVK
+3722 K
-3729 DDDGEALD
+3729 DVTGI
-3737 GASYE
+3737 SYE
-3742 FEIEKDVLEDYES
+3742 FEILNGTGTEEHLLKKHES
-3755 WKGDNRDKEYL
+3755 WYKDAITGK
-3766 EVKFWDS
+3766 EVKETKYLAATFWDS
-3773 TEETIPG
+3773 TEETTPG
-3780 KNSCY
+3780 DDSCY

-3791 IIINVT
+3791 IIINVI

-3834 AENSKENPGV
+3834 AESSTENPGV

-3858 KLGGIWMTTPGT
+3858 SLGSIWIT
-3870 DETHQ
+3870 DPDGNARQ
-3875 VAEYK
+3875 VASYN
-3880 DKEGK
+3880 GN
-3885 WSKVTTDWPENW
+3885 WSKVTTDWPTNW
-3897 KNFEILEDSGIKQ
+3897 NDFEILEDSGISQ

-3926 GINKNQDVS
+3926 GIKSNQSVS
-3935 VQAIDAQN
+3935 VQAKDAKADTPN
-3943 NEMSGTGPYTISSV
+3943 VSAGSSV
-3957 TRAPTYKMD
+3957 QTVKDDPTPTYIMN

-3973 IYSTAVGSATRS
+3973 IYATDVGSATRS
-3985 RLGKFPVRAGDD
+3985 RLGKFPVRAGEL

-4003 NFAKGAKYI
+4003 NFAKDAKYI
-4012 VRIKNSDGEVT
+4012 VRIKNSDGKET
-4023 KTYLGTKT
+4023 ETYSGITTELK
-4031 DLTDSDSTKEIY
+4031 DLDSTDSKKIY

-4055 EYSGFVEVIIDL
+4055 KYSGFVEVIIDL
-4067 NENDTYDKDT
+4067 DGDNTYDEDT

-4090 CDIEAGYI
+4090 CDIEAGYV
-4098 AADDK
+4098 AKANDK
-4103 EQEKGNEDN
+4103 
-4112 GLRKANTAG
+4112 GLSQANTAG

-4136 GTTFTDSQNPVSGTL
+4136 GTTFADSTNPIMGTIEKVSLNDIKYLDKIAYGKVENKSYILNNNTVYSFWGADDNMVWDNILGKSRAPSIMPSANGALSSSPAQLDTCVITVPDGSSDQGQAFVAFLDNTIVNSGTFGPGL
-4151 LKYQSTGQKFQSGN
+4151 LLLRDGQVVQQLGASSQKSSVELINEDKMKNQFQ
-4165 NEWSLNENELLA
+4165 
-4177 IWAADNSLW
+4177 
-4186 NTPLSGTKAYQSNIQ
+4186 NI
-4201 NANQGMKVPPRS
+4201 
-4213 IDICLA
+4213 
-4219 KGDVPAGKNY
+4219 
-4229 PFYTMLDNAYLNNT
+4229 
-4243 MGNGLMIFRDKAYF
+4243 
-4257 DTSWNSAQ
+4257 
-4265 AGYTVDT
+4265 
-4272 LTADTMYTD
+4272 
-4281 RYINPKIAASYTQTD
+4281 KIAGIYGT
-4296 TDKIDGQSSEGAF
+4296 SSDSTKSANSF
-4309 YVYVSYYDV
+4309 HVYISYYD
-4318 FSHALKYAVVE
+4318 AATKCLKY
-4329 YTGKFG
+4329 GKIELRPTIDG
-4335 NNNGTKFKS
+4335 NNLDLISRYTCEVDSALNKFVVDGKDSAAVINNNNIVTHPDDDTTDVGQWSDIKVINSDNGPLPIIVYYESTGTSRGNLKFAK
-4344 LATDYTGQDVT
+4344 G
-4355 IAGEDLTTKTTTFTE
+4355 TTT
-4370 EAGEWSDV
+4370 
-4378 EIDIA
+4378 
-4383 GGTVG
+4383 
-4388 SGEDA
+4388 
-4393 PTSGV
+4393 
-4398 DNPIPVI
+4398 
-4405 TYYNKTNKQLELVR
+4405 
-4419 GKNSAP
+4419 AP
-4425 DGKDEWVKFNL
+4425 DGTKTGENKEWDYKTVTNPTGV
-4436 SRPDKSKNFG
+4436 RDFG
-4446 RYVSTDMDNDGNLYI
+4446 RYVSMEMDASGGFH
-4461 VAQDVTK
+4461 VVCQDAISGV
-4468 GGSLYYGFVSYS
+4468 LYYGYFASIS
-4480 EYTNTTGGEITVS
+4480 ESPTGG
-4493 WQCVDSG
+4493 WKKVDATSSVG
-4500 SNAVWTDIKLTD
+4500 RWTDIKLANPTE
-4512 YSKTGS
+4512 SGL
-4518 AAEPVVS
+4518 AAEPVVT
-4525 YMNNSEPDSNLCVK
+4525 YMDGSKLDTTYAVK
-4539 VAYLENDKWD
+4539 VAYMTDSTNCIWD
-4549 AMITPTMYGYRE
+4549 SETDPAEYAANSQYKMSI
-4561 EKLSVVSNVKDK
+4561 VSEALDLDGK
-4573 GSITNKLAVGINS
+4573 TNKLAVGINS
-4586 SMLAVDFLRGE
+4586 SMFAVDFLRGE
-4597 EKLAE
+4597 DNLSEKALATE